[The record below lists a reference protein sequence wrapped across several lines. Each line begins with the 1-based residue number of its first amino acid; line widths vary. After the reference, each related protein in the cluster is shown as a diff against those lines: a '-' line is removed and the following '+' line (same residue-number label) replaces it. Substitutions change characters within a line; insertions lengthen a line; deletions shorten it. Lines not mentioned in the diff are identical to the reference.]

1 MILIIMV
8 YIPTIILTESRKM
21 KQYLII
27 EKWTLYNNKATYR
40 VMSDEALTDLQL
52 ADKKLDAYN
61 LLNKDKNTNYF
72 IVPFDE
78 NVLILSKLA
87 S

>member
-1 MILIIMV
+1 
-8 YIPTIILTESRKM
+8 M

-27 EKWTLYNNKATYR
+27 EKWILYTNKPSYR
-40 VMSDEALTDLQL
+40 VKGEEALTDLQL
-52 ADKKLDAYN
+52 ADKKMDAYN
-61 LLNKDKNTNYF
+61 LLNKDKNISYF

-78 NVLILSKLA
+78 SVLVLSKLA

>member
-1 MILIIMV
+1 
-8 YIPTIILTESRKM
+8 M

-27 EKWTLYNNKATYR
+27 EKWTLYADKPSYR
-40 VMSDEALTDLQL
+40 VMDDEALTDLQL
-52 ADKKLDAYN
+52 ADKKMDAYN
-61 LLNKDKNTNYF
+61 LLNKDKKISFF